1 MINNVLN
8 RHMNF
13 AVYTKD
19 GCPYCD
25 KIKQVMDLTKLSY
38 VVYNLNED
46 FDRDSFYD
54 EFGQGSTFPQ
64 VVVDGK
70 KLGGCVDTIEFLREN
85 KIAK

>member
-1 MINNVLN
+1 MAFT
-8 RHMNF
+8 RYMNF
-13 AVYTKD
+13 AVYSKD

-46 FDRDSFYD
+46 FDRDSFYG

-70 KLGGCVDTIEFLREN
+70 KLGGCIDTIQFLREN

>member
-1 MINNVLN
+1 
-8 RHMNF
+8 MNF

-46 FDRDSFYD
+46 FARDSFYGD
-54 EFGQGSTFPQ
+54 CGQGSTFPQ

-85 KIAK
+85 KIA